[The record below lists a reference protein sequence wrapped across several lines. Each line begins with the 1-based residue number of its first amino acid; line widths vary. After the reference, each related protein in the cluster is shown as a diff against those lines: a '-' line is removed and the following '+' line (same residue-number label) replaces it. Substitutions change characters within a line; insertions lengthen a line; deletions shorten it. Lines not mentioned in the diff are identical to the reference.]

1 MHGCFSPRTLSP
13 TEENLEIIQNTVN
26 EAFMDIAKY
35 SLLMQLMRK
44 ENIIK
49 DVPKY

>member
-1 MHGCFSPRTLSP
+1 
-13 TEENLEIIQNTVN
+13 
-26 EAFMDIAKY
+26 MDIAKY

-49 DVPKY
+49 DVPKYWLKGTEKT